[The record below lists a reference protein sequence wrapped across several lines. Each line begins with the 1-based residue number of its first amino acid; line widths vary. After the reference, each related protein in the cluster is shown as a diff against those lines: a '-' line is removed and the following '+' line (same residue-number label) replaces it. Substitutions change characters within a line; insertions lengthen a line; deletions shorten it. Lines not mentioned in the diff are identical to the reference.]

1 MIEPTLAG
9 RNARLKKIA
18 AWIALL
24 TAALGVR
31 VAMALLLPYVI
42 HADENFQTLEPAHRL
57 AYGYGII
64 TWEWRMGIR
73 SWVFPAFLAGVMRAT
88 AWMWTS
94 DRAAR
99 K

>member
-42 HADENFQTLEPAHRL
+42 HAD
-57 AYGYGII
+57 
-64 TWEWRMGIR
+64 
-73 SWVFPAFLAGVMRAT
+73 
-88 AWMWTS
+88 
-94 DRAAR
+94 
-99 K
+99 